1 MVNEESE
8 HDDNAEKYGWKV
20 GAGQVEH
27 VDPLKN
33 DSNLKKK
40 QVNDLYYLACVLV
53 HCLSRCVR
61 RPCQNNGI

>member
-8 HDDNAEKYGWKV
+8 HDNNAEKYGWKV

-40 QVNDLYYLACVLV
+40 PVKDL
-53 HCLSRCVR
+53 
-61 RPCQNNGI
+61 

>member
-20 GAGQVEH
+20 GTRQVEH

-33 DSNLKKK
+33 DSNLKNK
-40 QVNDLYYLACVLV
+40 QVKDL
-53 HCLSRCVR
+53 
-61 RPCQNNGI
+61 

>member
-1 MVNEESE
+1 MVNEEGE

-20 GAGQVEH
+20 GTGQVEH

-40 QVNDLYYLACVLV
+40 QVKEL
-53 HCLSRCVR
+53 
-61 RPCQNNGI
+61 G